1 MTIEQLKKQDK
12 NYAKAIANYLI
23 KRIETDQCLKEKIE
37 STNKTLKGCVEYC
50 KSEARKQAE
59 DNCAMIPD
67 DEVYEWV
74 VHYFLEDSL
83 NEEDYKVTSST
94 QITTKENLKAIE
106 EYNKENSTKEKKN
119 NKKKDA
125 KKVLVEQLSL
135 FDIME

>member
-12 NYAKAIANYLI
+12 NYAIAIANYLI

-37 STNKTLKGCVEYC
+37 STNKTLKGCIGYC

-59 DNCAMIPD
+59 DNCAIIPD

-83 NEEDYKVTSST
+83 NEENYKSASST
-94 QITTKENLKAIE
+94 PTTTKDNLGAIE
-106 EYNKENSTKEKKN
+106 EYNKRNSTAEKKN
-119 NKKKDA
+119 IKKKDA

-135 FDIME
+135 FDME

>member
-59 DNCAMIPD
+59 DNCAVIPD

-83 NEEDYKVTSST
+83 NEEDYKVASST
-94 QITTKENLKAIE
+94 QITSKENLKAIE
-106 EYNKENSTKEKKN
+106 ECNKRNSTREKKN
-119 NKKKDA
+119 IKKKDA

-135 FDIME
+135 FDME